1 MEKTRNNDLELSQLR
16 RLRQFEE
23 GTVSSTNCS
32 LLDVVTS
39 MLYEFCHGFGGP
51 VASEEAS
58 SNVHITSKS
67 GT

>member
-1 MEKTRNNDLELSQLR
+1 
-16 RLRQFEE
+16 
-23 GTVSSTNCS
+23 
-32 LLDVVTS
+32 